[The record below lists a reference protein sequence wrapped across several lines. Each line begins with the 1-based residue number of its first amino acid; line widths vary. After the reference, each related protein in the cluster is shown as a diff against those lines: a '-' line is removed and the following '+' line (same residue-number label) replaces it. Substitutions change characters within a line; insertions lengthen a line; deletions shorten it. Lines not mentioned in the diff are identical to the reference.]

1 MHKETNQDNVFEYNY
16 SAKQQKEI
24 ETIRRKYMQTPRET
38 KEDKMETLRRLDQ
51 STERKGTIW
60 GLVFG
65 IVGILLFGTGMS
77 CVMVWPDTLMAMGI
91 VTGIVGIMLIVPA
104 YPIYRRITRKEREKL
119 APRILALTEELMN
132 DK

>member
-1 MHKETNQDNVFEYNY
+1 MYKETNQDKAFEYNY

-24 ETIRRKYMQTPRET
+24 EAIRRKYMQTSRET

-91 VTGIVGIMLIVPA
+91 VTGLVGIMLIVPA